1 MKNWLKE
8 HWVALMIV
16 AALVVAPIYGHADAV
31 SQASS
36 QTKAAATRLYQNCL
50 TASPRTAA
58 SVAFT
63 KAAADARRMT
73 GDEEVADQY
82 EALARLQ
89 TSTILAPRGYEGSS
103 QLVEVSFDRVDG
115 ELTAH
120 LSERSREL
128 LREGCR
134 QAYLP

>member
-8 HWVALMIV
+8 HWLALMIV
-16 AALVVAPIYGHADAV
+16 TALVAAPIYGHVDAV
-31 SQASS
+31 RQASS
-36 QTKAAATRLYQNCL
+36 QTKAATRLYQNCL

-63 KAAADARRMT
+63 VAAADARRMT

-103 QLVEVSFDRVDG
+103 QLVEVSFGRVDG